1 MGKDKVLDLLEAADW
16 KDIILKLTRYALWKA
31 SRYTWRSGNPKQL
44 VGGKTPEDIA
54 LEAVEKVWSGV
65 RAWDPEKHLDL
76 LKHLMGIVDSDL
88 NHLINSLE
96 FKKTYSV
103 PDYAI
108 IDEADKTGNPE
119 EQMISRESDENEERV
134 KAEFYEMV
142 KGDED
147 LEMLLICFEE
157 GIDKAEEIAAE
168 TKWDKQ
174 KVYNLKRKLSRK
186 ITKFSKDIQSRQ
198 NRMET

>member
-1 MGKDKVLDLLEAADW
+1 MGRDKVLDLLEAADW

-31 SRYTWRSGNPKQL
+31 SRYTWRSGNPRQL
-44 VGGKTPEDIA
+44 IGGKTPEDIA

-65 RAWDPEKHLDL
+65 RAWNPDKHPDL
-76 LKHLMGIVDSDL
+76 LRHLMGIVDSDL
-88 NHLINSLE
+88 NHLIHSLE
-96 FKKTYSV
+96 FKKTYNI
-103 PDYAI
+103 PDSAI
-108 IDEADKTGNPE
+108 IDEADKKGNAE
-119 EQMISRESDENEERV
+119 EEMISRESAEYEEQV
-134 KAEFYEMV
+134 KTKFYEMV

-157 GIDKAEEIAAE
+157 GIEKAEEIAAE

-186 ITKFSKDIQSRQ
+186 IARFSKDIQSRH

>member
-1 MGKDKVLDLLEAADW
+1 MGRDKVLDLLEAADW

-31 SRYTWRSGNPKQL
+31 SRYTWRSGNPRQL
-44 VGGKTPEDIA
+44 IGGKTPEDIA

-65 RAWDPEKHLDL
+65 RAWNPDKHPDL
-76 LKHLMGIVDSDL
+76 LRHLMGIVDSDL
-88 NHLINSLE
+88 NHLIHSLE
-96 FKKTYSV
+96 FKKTYNI
-103 PDYAI
+103 PDSAI
-108 IDEADKTGNPE
+108 IDEADKKGNAE
-119 EQMISRESDENEERV
+119 EEMISRESAEYEEQV
-134 KAEFYEMV
+134 KTKFYEMV

-157 GIDKAEEIAAE
+157 GIEKAEEIAAE

-186 ITKFSKDIQSRQ
+186 IALFSKDIQSRH